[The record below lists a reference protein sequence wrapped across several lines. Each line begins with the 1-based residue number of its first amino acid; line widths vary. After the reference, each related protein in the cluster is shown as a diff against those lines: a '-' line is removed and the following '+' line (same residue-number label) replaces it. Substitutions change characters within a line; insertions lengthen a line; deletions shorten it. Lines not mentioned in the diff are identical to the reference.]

1 MPRVNETLKLFSSR
15 FNRRSFLSALALAP
29 FGLAQFARAE
39 DPANIGSITS
49 IAPRIA
55 MQGKLATKTEVVQ
68 GQGQAPMITLGSL
81 TALDSAISMYQEI
94 VAGGGWP
101 TMSKI
106 KYDKTS
112 KPADIFRLR
121 QRLVREGY
129 LEFEALA
136 AANANTFDATLVT
149 AIKAFQFNHGA
160 NPSGKLDERTR
171 AEMNISAEARLYT
184 LQENR
189 PRVAEHLK
197 DLGPRYVA
205 VNIPAAQ
212 LETVELGEIYSRHNV
227 VVGKLERPTP
237 SLKSK
242 VSDIVFNPFW
252 NAPASIV
259 AKDIIPKYLADPNY
273 LDQMGIRVIDGT
285 NGMEIEPSS
294 VDWENTPADRF
305 QFRQDPGEHNALATM
320 KVNFPNK
327 FMVYMHDTPHRE
339 LFGGNDRFQSSG
351 CVRVDKVA
359 VMINW
364 ILNGQDGI
372 DTARIDEITAARET
386 IQTKVHSHTDV
397 RFMYLTAWATEDGR
411 VNFRPDVYK
420 LDGTGFI
427 LGQPEPVI
435 AL

>member
-1 MPRVNETLKLFSSR
+1 MFSSNY
-15 FNRRSFLSALALAP
+15 NRRSFLTLAALAP
-29 FGLAQFARAE
+29 FALAIPARAE
-39 DPANIGSITS
+39 DPSNISSITS

-55 MQGKLATKTEVVQ
+55 MQGKLATHTEIVQ
-68 GQGQAPMITLGSL
+68 GQGQAPMLTLGSL
-81 TALDSAISMYQEI
+81 NALESAIGMYEEI

-101 TMSKI
+101 EMPKI
-106 KYDKTS
+106 KYDKTT

-121 QRLVREGY
+121 QRFVREGY
-129 LEFEALA
+129 LELESLA
-136 AANANTFDATLVT
+136 AADSSKFDTTLIA
-149 AIKAFQFNHGA
+149 AIKSFQFNHGA
-160 NPSGKLDERTR
+160 NPSGKIDERTR
-171 AEMNISAEARLYT
+171 SEMNISAEARLYT
-184 LQENR
+184 LKENQ
-189 PRVAEHLK
+189 PRIAEHLK

-259 AKDIIPKYLADPNY
+259 AKDIIPKYLKDPGY
-273 LDQMGIRVIDGT
+273 LEQMGIRVIDGE
-285 NGMEIEPSS
+285 NGMEVEPSS
-294 VDWENTPADRF
+294 VDWENTAPDRF

-339 LFGGNDRFQSSG
+339 LFAGNARFESSG
-351 CVRVDKVA
+351 CVRVDQVA

-364 ILNGQDGI
+364 ILGGQDGI
-372 DTARIDEITAARET
+372 DSARIEQITAAGET
-386 IQTKVHSHTDV
+386 IQTKVQKQTDV

-427 LGQPEPVI
+427 LGQPNPVV

>member
-1 MPRVNETLKLFSSR
+1 VFSSKY
-15 FNRRSFLSALALAP
+15 NRRSFLSLAAFAPLALAAP
-29 FGLAQFARAE
+29 ARAE
-39 DPANIGSITS
+39 DPSNISSITS

-55 MQGKLATKTEVVQ
+55 MQGKLATHTEIVQ
-68 GQGQAPMITLGSL
+68 GQGQAPMLTLGSL
-81 TALDSAISMYQEI
+81 NALESAIGMYEEI

-101 TMSKI
+101 EMPKI
-106 KYDKTS
+106 KYDKTT

-129 LEFEALA
+129 LELESLA
-136 AANANTFDATLVT
+136 AADSSKFDTTLIA
-149 AIKAFQFNHGA
+149 AIKSFQFNHGA
-160 NPSGKLDERTR
+160 NPSGKIDERTR
-171 AEMNISAEARLYT
+171 SEMNISAEARLYT
-184 LQENR
+184 LKENQ
-189 PRVAEHLK
+189 PRIAEHLK

-205 VNIPAAQ
+205 VNIPAVQ

-259 AKDIIPKYLADPNY
+259 AKDIIPKYLKDPGY
-273 LDQMGIRVIDGT
+273 LEQMGIRVIDGE
-285 NGMEIEPSS
+285 NGMEVEPSS
-294 VDWENTPADRF
+294 VDWENTAPDRF

-339 LFGGNDRFQSSG
+339 LFAGNARFESSG
-351 CVRVDKVA
+351 CVRVDQVA

-364 ILNGQDGI
+364 ILGGQDGI
-372 DTARIDEITAARET
+372 DSARIEQITAAGET
-386 IQTKVHSHTDV
+386 IQTKVQKQTDV

-427 LGQPEPVI
+427 LGQPNPVV

>member
-1 MPRVNETLKLFSSR
+1 MFSSKY
-15 FNRRSFLSALALAP
+15 NRRSFLSLAAFAPLALATP
-29 FGLAQFARAE
+29 ARAE
-39 DPANIGSITS
+39 DPSNISSITS

-55 MQGKLATKTEVVQ
+55 MQGKLATHTEIVQ
-68 GQGQAPMITLGSL
+68 GQGQAPMLTLGSL
-81 TALDSAISMYQEI
+81 NALESAIGMYEEI

-101 TMSKI
+101 EMPKI
-106 KYDKTS
+106 KYDKTT

-121 QRLVREGY
+121 QRFVREGY
-129 LEFEALA
+129 LELESLA
-136 AANANTFDATLVT
+136 AADSSKFDTTLIA
-149 AIKAFQFNHGA
+149 AIKSFQFNHGA
-160 NPSGKLDERTR
+160 NPSGKIDERTR
-171 AEMNISAEARLYT
+171 SEMNISAEARLYT
-184 LQENR
+184 LKENQ
-189 PRVAEHLK
+189 PRIAEHLK

-205 VNIPAAQ
+205 VNIPAVQ

-259 AKDIIPKYLADPNY
+259 AKDIIPKYLKDPGY
-273 LDQMGIRVIDGT
+273 LEQMGIRVIDGE
-285 NGMEIEPSS
+285 NGMEVEPSS
-294 VDWENTPADRF
+294 VDWENTAPDRF

-339 LFGGNDRFQSSG
+339 LFAGNARFESSG
-351 CVRVDKVA
+351 CVRVDQVA

-364 ILNGQDGI
+364 ILGGQDGI
-372 DTARIDEITAARET
+372 DSARIEQITAAGET
-386 IQTKVHSHTDV
+386 IQTKVQKQTDV

-427 LGQPEPVI
+427 LGQPNPVV